1 MSSFIAP
8 FVLSTLVLLIARPV
22 LGQVTA
28 RQGPIALADA
38 RAGFAEARRLCEADG
53 GRLWGTPLWGD
64 VMLVDPATRVFV
76 ATRHD
81 SLGIGRED
89 QGVFTGTLPRDQ
101 NVANTAFRWGGV
113 HWSQVLWPLPAAP
126 GERAVLLVH
135 ELFHRA
141 QDGLGIRGGTPDN
154 GHLDTVAG
162 RYLIQLEWRAL
173 VAALETGEDAER
185 RAAIEDALSFR
196 QARRERFTGSAVAEN
211 ALERLEG
218 LAEYTGI
225 AIALPSP
232 AERASYARRDIE
244 RIGAVPSF
252 VRSFAYASGPAYG
265 LLLDARRNDWRRHV
279 AGEPDLGG
287 LLAEAW
293 GLTVGAEDSAAV
305 ARRAVRYGGAALM
318 SSEQRRWD
326 ELQAR
331 LAEYRKRLVEGPVL
345 RIALRHMKVQ
355 FDPRNLVPLGPEGTV
370 YPTMRVTDD
379 WGVLSV
385 TGGALLAADWTSV
398 TVGAPKKDGD
408 SRGEGWE
415 LSLEPGWRLVA
426 GERPGSYVLTRQ
438 E

>member
-1 MSSFIAP
+1 MTTITASRALSILLLLLACPVPAQVATAP
-8 FVLSTLVLLIARPV
+8 DRIP
-22 LGQVTA
+22 LG
-28 RQGPIALADA
+28 DA
-38 RAGFAEARRLCEADG
+38 RAGFAEAKRLCEADG
-53 GRLWGTPLWGD
+53 GRLWGVPLWGD
-64 VMLVDPATRVFV
+64 VMLVDPATRAFV
-76 ATRHD
+76 ATRRD

-89 QGVFTGTLPRDQ
+89 QGVFIGTLPRDQ

-126 GERAVLLVH
+126 RERAVLLVH

-154 GHLDTVAG
+154 GHLDSVAG

-173 VAALETGEDAER
+173 AAALEADRTTAR
-185 RAAIEDALSFR
+185 RVAIEDALSFR
-196 QARRERFTGSAVAEN
+196 QARRERFAGSAAAEN

-225 AIALPSP
+225 AIAVPSA
-232 AERASYARRDIE
+232 AERASYARGDIE

-265 LLLDARRNDWRRHV
+265 LLLDARRPDWREHV
-279 AGEPDLGG
+279 AGDSDLGR

-293 GLTVGAEDSAAV
+293 GLTAAAEDSATI
-305 ARRAVRYGGAALM
+305 ARRAARYAGAALM

-326 ELQAR
+326 EQQAR
-331 LAEYRKRLVEGPVL
+331 LAAYRKRLVEGPVL
-345 RIALRHMKVQ
+345 RIALHHMKVQ
-355 FDPRNLVPLGPEGTV
+355 FDPRSLVPLGPEGTV

-398 TVGAPKKDGD
+398 TVQAPTDGGT
-408 SRGEGWE
+408 RGEGWE

-426 GERPGSYVLTRQ
+426 GEGPGSYRLAKQ